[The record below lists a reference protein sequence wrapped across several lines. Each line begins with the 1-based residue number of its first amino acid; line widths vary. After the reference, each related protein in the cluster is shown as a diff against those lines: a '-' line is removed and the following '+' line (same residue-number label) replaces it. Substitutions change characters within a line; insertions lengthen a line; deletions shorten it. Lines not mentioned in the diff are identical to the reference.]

1 MQRIKGT
8 LFAQKI
14 GTVIYDKAHMLRNL
28 NKQSKAAKAL
38 ASIAEFSMWL
48 TATPLVTRPE
58 VCE

>member
-1 MQRIKGT
+1 
-8 LFAQKI
+8 
-14 GTVIYDKAHMLRNL
+14 MLRNL